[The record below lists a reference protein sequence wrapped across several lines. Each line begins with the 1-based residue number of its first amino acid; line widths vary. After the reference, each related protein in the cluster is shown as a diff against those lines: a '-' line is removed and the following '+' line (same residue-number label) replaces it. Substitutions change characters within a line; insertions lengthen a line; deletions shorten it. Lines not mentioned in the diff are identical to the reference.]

1 MKIGILDYNACNISS
16 IYYSIYRLGHDPK
29 IIKNSKEFRNIDRL
43 IIPGVGAAKKCID
56 YLNQNGIFN
65 EIQKFLDSKKP
76 ILGICLGLQIF
87 ANNLYEHGLSKGLG
101 LIDAEV
107 IPFQK
112 KNLFNIGWQN
122 LEIVNKNTKFGNIE
136 NNNSFYFCH
145 SHYLKFNKKKDED
158 ECVGISKFENLV
170 PSLIIKENFVGMQF
184 HPEKSQKNGSKL
196 IKNFLNWFPE

>member
-1 MKIGILDYNACNISS
+1 MGNYGQS
-16 IYYSIYRLGHDPK
+16 
-29 IIKNSKEFRNIDRL
+29 F
-43 IIPGVGAAKKCID
+43 GASKKCID
-56 YLNQNGIFN
+56 YLNQTGILN

-87 ANNLYEHGLSKGLG
+87 ANNLHEHGLSKGLG

-107 IPFQK
+107 VPFKK

-122 LEIVNKNTKFGNIE
+122 LEIVNKNEKFGNIE

-145 SHYLKFNKKKDED
+145 SHYLKFNQKKDEE

-184 HPEKSQKNGSKL
+184 HPEKSQKNGSNL
-196 IKNFLNWFPE
+196 IKNFLGWFPE

>member
-16 IYYSIYRLGHDPK
+16 IYYSIYRLGYDPK
-29 IIKNSKEFRNIDRL
+29 IIKNSKEFRDIDRL

-56 YLNQNGIFN
+56 YLNQTGILN

-87 ANNLYEHGLSKGLG
+87 ANNLHEHGLSKGLG

-107 IPFQK
+107 VPFKK

-122 LEIVNKNTKFGNIE
+122 LEIVNKNEKFGNIE

-145 SHYLKFNKKKDED
+145 SHYLKFNQKKDEE

-184 HPEKSQKNGSKL
+184 HPEKSQKNGSNL
-196 IKNFLNWFPE
+196 IKNFLGWFPE